1 MRQEHFTRNGCG
13 SVSVIVY
20 GDQEKPAL
28 ITYPDLA
35 LNHMSCFQGLF
46 FCPEADSLLLHNFCI
61 YHISPPGHEFLRLGA
76 ASICPDDPV
85 PSVDDLADR
94 NLEVLNFFGLGAVMC
109 MGLAVGGY
117 IFSLFAVMLNMLY
130 FYGMC
135 GLLKERLLQRYFSEP
150 YLPLELQHL
159 SFTFVYVM
167 TATDPNSAFG
177 AVLETAMQ
185 GRDMLGRARKK
196 TGKTL
201 PNMGLFLKS
210 HSLGRLLMCLGRG
223 FQYDYLIS
231 ARGECLLAL
240 VLASTRERVRQ
251 GEKEF
256 HDAAPGLD
264 MWLWCGTPISR
275 QMRALDYG
283 NPMTLFVVF
292 P

>member
-1 MRQEHFTRNGCG
+1 MIFHPQEHFTRNGCG

-61 YHISPPGHEFLRLGA
+61 YHISPPGHELGA

-135 GLLKERLLQRYFSEP
+135 GLLKERLLQRYFSE
-150 YLPLELQHL
+150 
-159 SFTFVYVM
+159 
-167 TATDPNSAFG
+167 G

-264 MWLWCGTPISR
+264 MCLWCGTPISR

-283 NPMTLFVVF
+283 NPMTLFVVVF

>member
-1 MRQEHFTRNGCG
+1 MIFHPQEHFTRNGCG

-61 YHISPPGHEFLRLGA
+61 YHISPPGHELGA

-117 IFSLFAVMLNMLY
+117 IFSLFASVCFSDTSVRYCCAPTISRDDPALSKALSSTGVATFE
-130 FYGMC
+130 FYIC
-135 GLLKERLLQRYFSEP
+135 VCNDSNRSKFCICP
-150 YLPLELQHL
+150 
-159 SFTFVYVM
+159 
-167 TATDPNSAFG
+167 G

-201 PNMGLFLKS
+201 PNMGL
-210 HSLGRLLMCLGRG
+210 
-223 FQYDYLIS
+223 
-231 ARGECLLAL
+231 RGECLLAL

-264 MWLWCGTPISR
+264 MCLWCGTPISR

-283 NPMTLFVVF
+283 NPMTLFVVVF

>member
-1 MRQEHFTRNGCG
+1 MFFVGKKRVASMSPSPGFIQIVSKMRQEHFTRNGCG

-61 YHISPPGHEFLRLGA
+61 YHISPPGHELGA

-159 SFTFVYVM
+159 SFTFVY
-167 TATDPNSAFG
+167 G

-210 HSLGRLLMCLGRG
+210 HSLGRLLM
-223 FQYDYLIS
+223 
-231 ARGECLLAL
+231 RGECLLAL

-264 MWLWCGTPISR
+264 MCLWCGTPISR

-283 NPMTLFVVF
+283 NPMTLFVVVF

>member
-1 MRQEHFTRNGCG
+1 MIFHPQEHFTRNGCG

-61 YHISPPGHEFLRLGA
+61 YHISPPGHELGA

-135 GLLKERLLQRYFSEP
+135 GLLKERLLQRYFSE
-150 YLPLELQHL
+150 
-159 SFTFVYVM
+159 
-167 TATDPNSAFG
+167 G

-185 GRDMLGRARKK
+185 GRDMLGCARKK

-201 PNMGLFLKS
+201 PNMGL
-210 HSLGRLLMCLGRG
+210 
-223 FQYDYLIS
+223 
-231 ARGECLLAL
+231 RGECLLAL

-264 MWLWCGTPISR
+264 MCLWCGTPISR

>member
-1 MRQEHFTRNGCG
+1 MIFHPQEHFTRNGCG

-61 YHISPPGHEFLRLGA
+61 YHISPPGHELGA

-117 IFSLFAVMLNMLY
+117 IFSLFASVCFSDTSVRYCCALTISRDDPALSKALSSTGVATLE
-130 FYGMC
+130 FYIC
-135 GLLKERLLQRYFSEP
+135 VCNDSNRSKFCICP
-150 YLPLELQHL
+150 
-159 SFTFVYVM
+159 
-167 TATDPNSAFG
+167 G

-185 GRDMLGRARKK
+185 GRDMLGCARKK

-201 PNMGLFLKS
+201 PNMGL
-210 HSLGRLLMCLGRG
+210 
-223 FQYDYLIS
+223 
-231 ARGECLLAL
+231 RGECLLAL

-264 MWLWCGTPISR
+264 MCLWCGTPISR